1 MPTDC
6 AEGAHGRR
14 NSCRTERQLYKTR
27 WTGGQGQV
35 GGECV
40 SILRSLDDSRFQ
52 GEVGTGGQH
61 LSIFSLSVVFK
72 AVGLDVTSWGRKVDR
87 EERGA
92 KK

>member
-1 MPTDC
+1 MAALPDEMDWWAGT
-6 AEGAHGRR
+6 GWWGVRVR
-14 NSCRTERQLYKTR
+14 NL
-27 WTGGQGQV
+27 V
-35 GGECV
+35 LDV